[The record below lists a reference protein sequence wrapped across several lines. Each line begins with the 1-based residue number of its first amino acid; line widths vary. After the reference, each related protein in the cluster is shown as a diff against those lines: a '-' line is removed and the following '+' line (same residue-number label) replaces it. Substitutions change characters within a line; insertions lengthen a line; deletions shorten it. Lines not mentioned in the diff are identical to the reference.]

1 MKTYQKAVLAVL
13 VVLVLAALGAVIY
26 TRHWANYQTRLR
38 DIRTAAK
45 HSSDAVDTR
54 ALDTAKQLAALAVTP
69 TEEDYS
75 HQALELADH
84 SIDLAFAAA
93 LEDATENPAP
103 LTPETRQL
111 TARIKD
117 AENHVATD
125 QDLVDKLTG
134 QLAKARA
141 SAKDAIQEQLDGA
154 TAQLTLDQDELDDA
168 HEDLIRAG
176 GDRHAT
182 IQRLLDQHKSSSS
195 SVDKPQPAAAA
206 AAAPPPEL
214 TKAKSILALGEALLS
229 LRTKQNLLRDAQQNA
244 AARATAL
251 SSDHEALEKTLT
263 EEKAQKTI
271 LPKKRAAAQQA
282 ANPAD
287 ANAPAAPLSAVAVL
301 KQLALDQKKLSQ
313 FDERIECEQQLAG
326 VYGNWITYI
335 TARRQA
341 FLHGVF
347 LAAFWI
353 FLIALVVFL
362 ANELIQKFFADLS
375 TENRQLHTARAGIL
389 LGVQALGIILILLVI
404 FGQPANFATILAFAG
419 AGLTVALKD
428 FIVGFIGWFILMGK
442 DGIRPGD
449 WVEINGVG
457 GEVVEV
463 GPLHTVLLETGN
475 WLDAAHPTGRK
486 VTFVNSFAIEGHY
499 FNFSS
504 AGQWLWDELQVQVP
518 QETDPYPIAEA
529 IRKVATEVSAENAR
543 LAEKEWERVAP
554 GAGKRSFTADPS
566 LSVRPLALGGV
577 NILVR
582 YITRAS
588 ERQENRARLYR
599 AVVEILRAKDL
610 PAALANP
617 AAARPAKQSA

>member
-1 MKTYQKAVLAVL
+1 MKGYQKAVLAVL
-13 VVLVLAALGAVIY
+13 AVLVLAALGAVIY
-26 TRHWANYQTRLR
+26 TRGWANYQTRLR
-38 DIRTAAK
+38 AIRTASK
-45 HSSDAVDTR
+45 RSSDAVDTR
-54 ALDTAKQLAALAVTP
+54 ALDTAKQLATLAVTQ

-75 HQALELADH
+75 QQAIELADH

-117 AENHVATD
+117 AENHVAAD
-125 QDLVDKLTG
+125 QDLVDNLTE

-168 HEDLIRAG
+168 HEDLIRVG

-182 IQRLLDQHKSSSS
+182 IQRLLDQHKASSS
-195 SVDKPQPAAAA
+195 SVDKPHPAAAA
-206 AAAPPPEL
+206 AAPSPEL
-214 TKAKSILALGEALLS
+214 TKAKSILALAEALLS

-251 SSDHEALEKTLT
+251 SNDHEALEKTLT
-263 EEKAQKTI
+263 EEKAQKKI
-271 LPKKRAAAQQA
+271 LPKKRAAAAQA

-287 ANAPAAPLSAVAVL
+287 ANAPAAPPSAVAVL

-353 FLIALVVFL
+353 FLIALVVFA
-362 ANELIQKFFADLS
+362 ANELIQKFFSDLS

-457 GEVVEV
+457 GEVLEV

-554 GAGKRSFTADPS
+554 GGGKRSFTADPS

-588 ERQENRARLYR
+588 ERQENRTKLYR
-599 AVVEILRAKDL
+599 AVVEILHSKDL
-610 PAALANP
+610 PAALASP
-617 AAARPAKQSA
+617 AAARPANKSS